1 MAGTLTVDTIQSDSS
16 YASTLNVASKINFT
30 SGMQIGGQ
38 DTTFGGMRNRIING
52 DMRIDQR
59 ATTVTA
65 GSTYTVDRWQVDQ
78 LTTAGAVS
86 FAQSSTAPT
95 GFTKS
100 LKITVTSADASVA
113 STDLIDFRHWIEGYN
128 VADFGLG
135 TAAASTFTLSFWV
148 NSSLTGTYGVSV
160 RNSDGNRVYVATY
173 TINSANTWEQK
184 TITIAGDTTGT
195 WLTDNGRGLGVSF
208 TVMTGSNFQ
217 GTAGVWGTTNNRS
230 TSSQAN
236 LLTTIGATFYITGV
250 QLEKGSAASAF
261 ENRQYG
267 TELAL
272 CQRYLPAYNF
282 SAGNQPSAGGI
293 AYSTTATVMNLIH
306 PVQTR
311 IAPTGITVT
320 GTFNSYNNGGGNAGN
335 FSSITLGQFQGTYS
349 SIINCTGGSGLVQGN
364 ATLLLSP
371 VGTSQILLTGCEL

>member
-16 YASTLNVASKINFT
+16 YASTLNVASKVNFA
-30 SGMQIGGQ
+30 SGMQVGGQ
-38 DTTFGGMRNRIING
+38 DATFGGMRNRIING
-52 DMRIDQR
+52 AMMIDQR
-59 ATTVTA
+59 STAVTA

-78 LTTAGAVS
+78 LTTSGSVS

-100 LKITVTSADASVA
+100 LKITVTSADTSVA
-113 STDLIDFRHWIEGYN
+113 ATDLIDFRHWIEGYN

-195 WLTDNGRGLGVSF
+195 WLTDNGRGLGISF

-217 GTAGVWGTTNNRS
+217 GTAGSWGITNNRS

-236 LLTTIGATFYITGV
+236 LLATNGNTFYITGV
-250 QLEKGSAASAF
+250 QLEKGSVATAF
-261 ENRQYG
+261 EYRPYQ
-267 TELAL
+267 TELL
-272 CQRYLPAYNF
+272 MCHRYYYY
-282 SAGNQPSAGGI
+282 AGLNQGAGYQDGATNI
-293 AYSTTATVMNLIH
+293 QATFLTSVPMRTTPTLTTAGTTYIWRHNGYGSQSSPSNTVNQYVGCSLTFTI
-306 PVQTR
+306 
-311 IAPTGITVT
+311 TGYSGGVNGYVATWYSNITC
-320 GTFNSYNNGGGNAGN
+320 NA
-335 FSSITLGQFQGTYS
+335 
-349 SIINCTGGSGLVQGN
+349 
-364 ATLLLSP
+364 
-371 VGTSQILLTGCEL
+371 EL

>member
-1 MAGTLTVDTIQSDSS
+1 MAGTIVVDRIESDSS
-16 YASTLNVASKINFT
+16 YTSTINVASKVNFT

-78 LTTAGAVS
+78 LTTSGAVS

-100 LKITVTSADASVA
+100 LKITVTSTDASVA

-195 WLTDNGRGLGVSF
+195 WLTDNGRGLGISF

-236 LLTTIGATFYITGV
+236 LLANAGATFYITGV

-261 ENRQYG
+261 EYRQYG
-267 TELAL
+267 QELVL
-272 CQRYLPAYNF
+272 CQRYYQQIDYGHHNGGLTANWYQFNIGFPVVMRTDPTMTT
-282 SAGNQPSAGGI
+282 SARGSNTGNAITLQDSGTVNGWTLDLV
-293 AYSTTATVMNLIH
+293 STTHATIRGPNE
-306 PVQTR
+306 
-311 IAPTGITVT
+311 TVSR
-320 GTFNSYNNGGGNAGN
+320 GHFGRGKFNA
-335 FSSITLGQFQGTYS
+335 
-349 SIINCTGGSGLVQGN
+349 
-364 ATLLLSP
+364 
-371 VGTSQILLTGCEL
+371 EL

>member
-1 MAGTLTVDTIQSDSS
+1 M
-16 YASTLNVASKINFT
+16 
-30 SGMQIGGQ
+30 M
-38 DTTFGGMRNRIING
+38 
-52 DMRIDQR
+52 IDQR

-78 LTTAGAVS
+78 LTTSGAVS

-100 LKITVTSADASVA
+100 LKITVTSTDASVA

-184 TITIAGDTTGT
+184 TITIPGDTTGT
-195 WLTDNGRGLGVSF
+195 WLTDNGRGLGISF

-230 TSSQAN
+230 TSSQVN
-236 LLTTIGATFYITGV
+236 LLANAGATFYLTGV
-250 QLEKGSAASAF
+250 QLEKGSSATAF
-261 ENRQYG
+261 EYRQFG
-267 TELAL
+267 QELAL
-272 CQRYLPAYNF
+272 CQRYCQTVLNGGE
-282 SAGNQPSAGGI
+282 SAGHGFVNGSSNAFIFHQGPVALRVAPSVS
-293 AYSTTATVMNLIH
+293 YTTTMF
-306 PVQTR
+306 
-311 IAPTGITVT
+311 VT
-320 GTFNSYNNGGGNAGN
+320 N
-335 FSSITLGQFQGTYS
+335 FSSNIATITGVGSVAFAANSNVVRIVFTLNS
-349 SIINCTGGSGLVQGN
+349 SPTSQACGVNPSGSLL
-364 ATLLLSP
+364 LLLS
-371 VGTSQILLTGCEL
+371 EL